1 MDSRSGERRR
11 ARCDAPAVARL
22 LVARAASIARSN
34 VDRALGPPISRAA
47 ARARVVLAPPS
58 LTPRRHHIFP
68 IPSPQAKTNNKKAT
82 KATPR
87 KASSAW
93 TEAETAALTAGVKKH
108 GTGAFDP
115 PPIFPRRPADRRDST
130 RRRIA
135 NGQFKPT
142 RRAPDPASAPTRAA
156 RRAVRPSPAHP
167 ARYLTPSSVLPPVFP
182 RTRRRLG
189 DHPRRRG
196 VQVCAEGAQQQGPE
210 R

>member
-11 ARCDAPAVARL
+11 ARCDAPAVALL
-22 LVARAASIARSN
+22 LVARAASIAHLCIDRS
-34 VDRALGPPISRAA
+34 LGQPISRAT
-47 ARARVVLAPPS
+47 RVVLPPPS
-58 LTPRRHHIFP
+58 LTSRRHHIFL
-68 IPSPQAKTNNKKAT
+68 IPSPQAKTNNKKAS

-108 GTGAFDP
+108 GTGAFAP
-115 PPIFPRRPADRRDST
+115 PSIFPRRPADRRDST
-130 RRRIA
+130 RRRVA

-142 RRAPDPASAPTRAA
+142 RRAPGPASAPTRTA
-156 RRAVRPSPAHP
+156 RRAVRPSTPHP
-167 ARYLTPSSVLPPVFP
+167 ARYLTPSSVPLPLFP

>member
-1 MDSRSGERRR
+1 MAAKNKNKSKAKAPVRAIPSRARPRR
-11 ARCDAPAVARL
+11 ANARFIFCELLGWFWILEAASVDARDATRPPSRVSSSRAPRRSRART
-22 LVARAASIARSN
+22 SIARS
-34 VDRALGPPISRAA
+34 DHRYRAPP
-47 ARARVVLAPPS
+47 RARVVLPLSS
-58 LTPRRHHIFP
+58 LTPLRHHIFP

-93 TEAETAALTAGVKKH
+93 TDAETAALTAGVKKH

-142 RRAPDPASAPTRAA
+142 S
-156 RRAVRPSPAHP
+156 
-167 ARYLTPSSVLPPVFP
+167 
-182 RTRRRLG
+182 
-189 DHPRRRG
+189 
-196 VQVCAEGAQQQGPE
+196 
-210 R
+210 